1 MSRTSAVNQIVRS
14 LSIPNND
21 LSSNSSP
28 TQYEEGS
35 EWGDG
40 SPLPS
45 LLQSR
50 GVKSLLLN
58 IPDLCFVRE

>member
-21 LSSNSSP
+21 LSSISSP

-40 SPLPS
+40 LPLPFAFAFAES
-45 LLQSR
+45 ESE
-50 GVKSLLLN
+50 V
-58 IPDLCFVRE
+58 VVA